1 MTRQIA
7 LATPGEILNE
17 EFLLPM
23 NISQYALAK
32 AVHVPARRINE
43 IIKHGRAIT
52 PDTALRLGQYF
63 GMSADFWTSLQSH
76 YDLETRRAQMTEELA
91 AIKQLQAA

>member
-1 MTRQIA
+1 MIRKIA

-23 NISQYALAK
+23 NISQRALAK
-32 AVHVPARRINE
+32 AVYVPARRINE

-63 GMSADFWTSLQSH
+63 GMSADFWANQQSH
-76 YDLETRRAQMTEELA
+76 YDLETRREQMAEELA
-91 AIKQLQAA
+91 TIKQLQAA

>member
-1 MTRQIA
+1 MTRQIS

-63 GMSADFWTSLQSH
+63 GMSADFWSNLQSH
-76 YDLETRRAQMTEELA
+76 YDLETRREQMAAELATIAQM
-91 AIKQLQAA
+91 QAA